1 MGDTIATLTG
11 ALFVLLSIV
20 PAGGCSGVPSL
31 SSSYFGCCTAWAT
44 SSSSALAAAS
54 DLIKPC
60 EAFHEARAF
69 EGGLA
74 HWTAANPPALV
85 F

>member
-20 PAGGCSGVPSL
+20 PAGGCSEVPSL
-31 SSSYFGCCTAWAT
+31 SSSYSGCCTAWAT
-44 SSSSALAAAS
+44 SSSSALAAAP
-54 DLIKPC
+54 DLIKPY
-60 EAFHEARAF
+60 EARAF

-74 HWTAANPPALV
+74 HWTAANLPALV